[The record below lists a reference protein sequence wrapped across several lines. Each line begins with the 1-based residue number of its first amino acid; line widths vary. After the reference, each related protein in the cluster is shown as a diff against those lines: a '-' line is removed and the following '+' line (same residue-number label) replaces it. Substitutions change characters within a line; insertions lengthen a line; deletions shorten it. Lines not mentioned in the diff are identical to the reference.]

1 MFANE
6 NAVTFYN
13 EDGEQVTISRDW
25 TPSKS
30 GVKI

>member
-6 NAVTFYN
+6 NVVTFYN

-25 TPSKS
+25 AAASANA
-30 GVKI
+30 